1 MTEPLHLQT
10 TRAAYDD
17 IADLYADLFR
27 EGVAGQPVDRALL
40 TAFAE
45 LVRKADA
52 GPVADLGCGPGHVTA
67 QLRAL
72 GPTVFGIDLS
82 PAMIARAR
90 QAYPDVRFDEGSMTA
105 LDLADGVL
113 GGVLAWYSFIHTPP
127 EALPQVFAEFD
138 RVTAPGGHLLLGFFE
153 ADEEVEAFDHKV
165 SLAYRWPID
174 RLAEMVSRAGFAE
187 VARLTREPEE
197 SERFRHGRLIARKP
211 TG

>member
-1 MTEPLHLQT
+1 MGHGALPMTEPLHLRT
-10 TRAAYDD
+10 TRAA
-17 IADLYADLFR
+17 
-27 EGVAGQPVDRALL
+27 
-40 TAFAE
+40 
-45 LVRKADA
+45 
-52 GPVADLGCGPGHVTA
+52 CGPGHVTA

-90 QAYPDVRFDEGSMTA
+90 QAYPDVRFDEGSMTS

-113 GGVLAWYSFIHTPP
+113 GGVLAWYSVIHTPP
-127 EALPQVFAEFD
+127 ESLPEVFAEVH
-138 RVTAPGGHLLLGFFE
+138 RVTAPGGHLLLGFFQ

-174 RLAEMVSRAGFAE
+174 RLTEMLSRAGFAE

-197 SERFRHGRLIARKP
+197 TERFRHGRLIVRKP

>member
-1 MTEPLHLQT
+1 MTEPLHLRT

-82 PAMIARAR
+82 PAMITLAR

-113 GGVLAWYSFIHTPP
+113 GGVLAWYSIIHTPP
-127 EALPQVFAEFD
+127 ESLPEVFAEFH
-138 RVTAPGGHLLLGFFE
+138 RVTAPGGHLLLGFFQTN
-153 ADEEVEAFDHKV
+153 EEVEAFDHKV

-174 RLAEMVSRAGFAE
+174 RLTALLSRAGFAE
-187 VARLTREPEE
+187 VARLTREPEDG
-197 SERFRHGRLIARKP
+197 ERFLHGRLIVRRP